1 MLDKHELEAM
11 YREKLSE
18 LEQERD
24 KLGDM
29 YEERVSDGKPLTDN
43 GILRQNESCANISL
57 EITQL
62 KKMLDEIEE

>member
-24 KLGDM
+24 KLGAM
-29 YEERVSDGKPLTDN
+29 YNERVSDGKSLTDN
-43 GILRQNESCANISL
+43 GILRQNENCANISL

-62 KKMLDEIEE
+62 KKMLDEFEE